1 MAFLKKYFSS
11 DEGGGAKPRSKQI
24 QQTSS
29 SKQRVEVYLIRH
41 GYSIANRSTTDPNM
55 LQKAKGLLGKTLEPD
70 PSLTRTGIEQCKLAS
85 KKVQDIQPDF
95 IFTSVLCRAQQTAL
109 FMFPSEGKVIVAPYL
124 KEKNNPADEY
134 FLMNS
139 DNKPF
144 QDILTQY
151 EKRHNVLSEK
161 DLARLTYSKKV
172 LAIGEDITIVPE
184 EEEQQMMST
193 TQKQQKKQIRPTTK
207 QEQQFQVISTS
218 SSCCYN
224 DEARGKSGN
233 IQDFLTDYLYDF
245 LIRNKVQNQE
255 LVKVAVVCHGG
266 IIKDFL
272 NEEHMNNNAVFKVSY
287 TDISNLA
294 NKKSPTRAVKVFDG
308 FRPFK
313 VSCDPQ
319 YVRQGQKQNQLVQI
333 KYPLQQIRSKR
344 GDYTNQQLK
353 HIYQEAMLQREQTT
367 KGKSFGAKS
376 QRVKTL
382 IQQIKNPGSEDEAI
396 IAFKKKNPILVN
408 KSLNDIKQYFQENPK
423 QLDKLVLDPGAYQ
436 KSLSVIRRSHQL
448 SGNDDVVKL
457 INQKIRQGSLHKK
470 KDIVNLIVSLP
481 SELK

>member
-1 MAFLKKYFSS
+1 MAFLKRYLQRKIS
-11 DEGGGAKPRSKQI
+11 DGGGAKPSYRQTPP
-24 QQTSS
+24 QQT
-29 SKQRVEVYLIRH
+29 QTTTPPRRRMEVYLIRH

-184 EEEQQMMST
+184 EEEQQ
-193 TQKQQKKQIRPTTK
+193 KKQIRPTIK

-224 DEARGKSGN
+224 DEARGKGGN

-266 IIKDFL
+266 IIRDFL
-272 NEEHMNNNAVFKVSY
+272 NEKHMNNNAVFKVSY

-294 NKKSPTRAVKVFDG
+294 NKKSPTKVVKVFDG

-333 KYPLQQIRSKR
+333 KYPSQQIRSKR

-436 KSLSVIRRSHQL
+436 KSLNVIRRSHQL
-448 SGNDDVVKL
+448 SGNDDAVKL

-470 KDIVNLIVSLP
+470 KDIFNLIVSLP
-481 SELK
+481 SQSK